1 MSADKDIDKINNIR
15 NFEVDDSILLSF
27 VTSLTNCEIE
37 RVGPMEFE
45 RISIDS
51 RDIKGKELFIA
62 IKGKNFDGHNFIKNA
77 LEQGAF
83 GIISELSLAEVANTL
98 GNIVFG
104 TDFSFIKVP
113 NTILAMH
120 DIARGFR
127 QRIEKVIGI
136 TGSVG
141 KTTTKEI
148 LKTLLKGYQTVSTF
162 GNFNNEIGLPL
173 SLFRAKKN
181 DKFGIFEMAM
191 RSKGEISQLCSI
203 AMPDIG
209 IITRIAESH
218 IGLLGS
224 MENIARAKGEILDF
238 VDSAFLNFNCKYSRK
253 IFGEMLK
260 DKKGKPKEV
269 IWFGKESDLY
279 IKSHEIFIHGSR
291 LELSGRFGNFVLRA
305 PNIFL
310 PQFEPL
316 LASVAVARFLGL
328 DWNEINDNLQGYH
341 PLQGRFLIK
350 KLGDQIVIDDS
361 YNATCTSFLKGLETI
376 KSLKFGN
383 RRKIFVFGDILEAGD
398 KSRDLHKKVIKKI
411 EELDPFLV
419 YFVGT
424 EFVKSVGRNSKLR
437 FKNLGIDEVKE
448 DLAKILSKEDLV
460 YIKGSNSTKTWKVLE
475 LWD

>member
-1 MSADKDIDKINNIR
+1 MSADRDVNKLNSIQ
-15 NFEVDDSILLSF
+15 NFDPGGSISLSF
-27 VTSLTNCEIE
+27 ITSLTNCEIE

-62 IKGKNFDGHNFIKNA
+62 IKGKNFDGHNFIRNA

-83 GIISELSLAEVANTL
+83 GIISELSLAGIASSL
-98 GNIVFG
+98 GDIVFEN
-104 TDFSFIKVP
+104 DFSFMRVP

-127 QRIEKVIGI
+127 QRIERVIGI

-148 LKTLLKGYQTVSTF
+148 LKTLLKRYQTVSTF

-191 RSKGEISQLCSI
+191 RSRGEISQLCSI
-203 AMPDIG
+203 ALPDIG

-238 VDSAFLNFNCKYSRK
+238 VNSAFLNFNCTYSRK

-260 DKKGKPKEV
+260 NKREKPKE
-269 IWFGKESDLY
+269 IFWFGKVSDIY
-279 IKSHEIFIHGSR
+279 IKSYEISIYGSR
-291 LELSGRFGNFVLRA
+291 LEFSGRFGNFALNA

-328 DWNEINDNLQGYH
+328 DWNEINDNLQSYV

-350 KLGDQIVIDDS
+350 KLRDQIVIDDS
-361 YNATCTSFLKGLETI
+361 YNATCTSFIKGLETI
-376 KSLKFGN
+376 KSLKFGS
-383 RRKIFVFGDILEAGD
+383 RRKIFIFGDILEAGD
-398 KSRDLHKKVIKKI
+398 ESKDLHRKVIKKI
-411 EELDPFLV
+411 EELDPYLV

-424 EFVKSVGRNSKLR
+424 EFVKSIDHNSKIR
-437 FKNLGIDEVKE
+437 FKNMDIDCVKE
-448 DLAKILSKEDLV
+448 DLAKILSKDEIV
-460 YIKGSNSTKTWKVLE
+460 YIKGSNSTKTWKILE
-475 LWD
+475 LWN